1 MLRKTRTP
9 EPATA
14 VPPMHYQHCREDV
27 RVYYRQFGD
36 TTYYDYDEK
45 RALAVVDAAE
55 TAGVSVW
62 KALPS
67 AEGFTYETRLR
78 LADVWKKAGRGP
90 SVDRE
95 EFYS

>member
-1 MLRKTRTP
+1 MFKNTSTP

-36 TTYYDYDEK
+36 RYDYDEK
-45 RALAVVDAAE
+45 LALAVVEAAE
-55 TAGVSVW
+55 AAGVSVW
-62 KALPS
+62 KTLPV

-90 SVDRE
+90 SADRE